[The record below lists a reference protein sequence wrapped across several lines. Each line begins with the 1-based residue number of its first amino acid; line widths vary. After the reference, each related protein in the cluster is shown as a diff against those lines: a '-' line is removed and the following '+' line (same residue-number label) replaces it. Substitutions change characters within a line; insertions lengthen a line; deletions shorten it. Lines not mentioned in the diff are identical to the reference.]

1 MGAILHFE
9 SVALLAPLAGVGG
22 DLVAVGA
29 APARLAV
36 AHGPLGSVGLA
47 DPVQTVDL
55 PAGLTAGH
63 HARLHLGL
71 GEVLQLVVD
80 VQVLDAAVETGAV
93 LDLPETERCGR
104 AFHGHP

>member
-1 MGAILHFE
+1 MKINNV
-9 SVALLAPLAGVGG
+9 SLLATLAGVGS

-29 APARLAV
+29 TPARLAV
-36 AHGPLGSVGLA
+36 AHGPLGAVGLA
-47 DPVQTVDL
+47 DSVQTVDL
-55 PAGLTAGH
+55 PAGLAARH

-93 LDLPETERCGR
+93 LDLPETERCRGP
-104 AFHGHP
+104 FHGHP